1 MKIEKQ
7 NERGV
12 GQDVAPKFDQ
22 QSAELAEALRVQ
34 TMTPA
39 ERSDW
44 LVSVWGKVQGSAQA
58 FSVHAPDRVHT
69 ARSYASM
76 DEKNRFDQARELE
89 FAMLHSVYAAQKLL
103 SQA

>member
-1 MKIEKQ
+1 M
-7 NERGV
+7 RLPHV
-12 GQDVAPKFDQ
+12 DQ
-22 QSAELAEALRVQ
+22 HSSELAEALRVQ

-44 LVSVWGKVQGSAQA
+44 LVSVWGRVQQNAAA
-58 FSVHAPDRVHT
+58 FSASAPEPVHT

-89 FAMLHSVYAAQKLL
+89 FAMHHSVYATQKLL
-103 SQA
+103 PQA